1 MLRLPEVFA
10 VAKTSTRAHVIEN
23 RAALEIDLSA
33 DELEQ
38 LDAMFP
44 PPFRKMPLD
53 MI

>member
-1 MLRLPEVFA
+1 VFA
-10 VAKTSTRAHVIEN
+10 VAKTSTRARAVEN

-33 DELEQ
+33 DELER

-44 PPFRKMPLD
+44 PPFRKVPLD